1 MKQTLYATYV
11 IYVLSVL
18 CSNPA
23 SAQHVVFVT
32 GDDEYGSE
40 VSMPMIADILRE
52 RHGMKA
58 TVLYAENDKGER
70 DRHAH
75 NIPGLEAL
83 DSADL
88 AVIFLRWR
96 ALPPDQLDKIIAYKE
111 SAKPMIG
118 LRTATHSFKYD
129 GPPGDKWNDAFGR
142 DLWGLRWI
150 AHYGHENSSHAY
162 VVPAEAQHPILRGVD
177 HDFWLHSWLY
187 IVNQGEDKLPGDA
200 RVLMEG
206 EAVRGMKLA
215 GEKYGE
221 RQPLAWTREIAKPD
235 TASSK
240 KRIFYTSLGHPRD
253 FSYESPRRLLV
264 NAVYWALG
272 READIPTAGA
282 DVALVGDY
290 NPPDPH

>member
-1 MKQTLYATYV
+1 MIRTFAAFCALC
-11 IYVLSVL
+11 VL
-18 CSNPA
+18 CVKSV

-52 RHGMKA
+52 RHGMKT
-58 TVLYAENDKGER
+58 TVLYAENERGER

-75 NIPGLEAL
+75 NIPGLEAME
-83 DSADL
+83 SADL

-96 ALPPDQLDKIIAYKE
+96 ALPDDQLNKIIAFAQG
-111 SAKPMIG
+111 AKPMIG
-118 LRTATHSFKYD
+118 LRTATHSFKYP
-129 GPPGDKWNDAFGR
+129 GPPNDKQNDGFGR
-142 DLWGLRWI
+142 ALWGLRWI

-162 VVPAEAQHPILRGVD
+162 VVPAEAANPILRGVD

-187 IVNQGEDKLPGDA
+187 IVNQDDDRLPGDA
-200 RVLMEG
+200 RVLVEG
-206 EAVRGMKLA
+206 DAIRGTKPG
-215 GEKYGE
+215 GERYGE
-221 RQPLAWTREIAKPD
+221 RQPLAWTREIKIKTEGPD
-235 TASSK
+235 TPA

-272 READIPTAGA
+272 READIPAAGA
-282 DVALVGDY
+282 DVELIGEY